1 MLRNKGIIGMI
12 LGIIVCGSIS
22 FAIAT
27 NNMID
32 SSLVSFDKR
41 NVTQYGATK
50 ENVQDAIDEI
60 YALYDAKKNSRK
72 RYANGEVVYYNPVTD
87 SGCTGWTTSNSATGY
102 VLNGCMRWFAYQD
115 TGSNTVK
122 LLLDHNTTA
131 TKQWYSSNTYKTFYE
146 SNIYSELQTLINSKS
161 WNMEI
166 EASNGVQ
173 TEGKTILTLIDA
185 SDVADIV
192 NYEKIN
198 NVNTWDSTNTS
209 NWFYFETAQK
219 SYKTFYNQTSY
230 YSPYWWLYDRTGYGS
245 DDPCTKYGC
254 QKADSSNEGYW
265 TKTNAGSGW
274 HVWLVR
280 FDGGLNYDSVSN
292 TPRGVRPVVIVEKSK
307 LSS

>member
-102 VLNGCMRWFAYQD
+102 VSNGCMRWFAYLDEGSD
-115 TGSNTVK
+115 TIK

-131 TKQWYSSNTYKTFYE
+131 NRAWWSSAIYKTFYE
-146 SNIYSELQTLINSKS
+146 SNLYTVDLSSLISNSN
-161 WNMEI
+161 WNMEL
-166 EASNGVQ
+166 ETSSGTQ
-173 TEGKTILTLIDA
+173 TAGKTILTLIDA
-185 SDVADIV
+185 SDIAKIV

-198 NVNTWDSTNTS
+198 NVNSWDSSGES
-209 NWFYFETAQK
+209 NWYYFETAQTN
-219 SYKTFYNQTSY
+219 SKTFFNQTSY
-230 YSPYWWLYDRTGYGS
+230 YSPYWWLYDRLNGCS
-245 DDPCTKYGC
+245 SNGC
-254 QKADSSNEGYW
+254 QINDSTSGMFGYS
-265 TKTNAGSGW
+265 TKTNIGSGARIW
-274 HVWLVR
+274 VVHYSGRLSN
-280 FDGGLNYDSVSN
+280 DHTGNDSSY
-292 TPRGVRPVVIVEKSK
+292 GVRPVVIVSKSK
-307 LSS
+307 LL